1 MESRPLPLPPHRA
14 ALLLA
19 GLALA
24 LACALA
30 ALAPAGAAARTAH
43 FDGRKVEVPK
53 GWPVIRLAQHPRTCV
68 RLDRR
73 AVYLGVP
80 SPNQSCPAEA
90 IGRRRAIVVEPRAA
104 RRANRS
110 ALPRASRPLASASG
124 AVFTGLG
131 FDACAAPSSK
141 AMRAWEASPYRAV
154 GVYVGGANRACSQP
168 NLTASWVQAQTE
180 AGWHLIPTY
189 VGLQA
194 PTSACTSC
202 AKLSAAKARAQGA
215 AAAADA
221 VAEAASVAIGPGSP
235 IYFDMEAYRQT
246 AGATA
251 ATLSFLEAWTIE
263 LHTLGYVSGVYSS
276 SSSGI
281 EDIAARV
288 GTGYVLPDQ
297 LWIANWNGRQDTADP
312 NVPAGAWALHQRIH
326 QYRGGHSETWGG
338 VPIAIDNNYVDAST
352 VGTATGA
359 GADDPVGWL
368 DLAGTPHPGYLR
380 VRGWAFDPNAPAD
393 PVSIRIYV
401 GGRAGSPRAVPYD
414 LGPLANRKRADVA
427 AVHPE
432 AGSLHGFDV
441 VIPVTQA
448 GQQPVCAYGIDIE
461 PGADALLAC
470 KAARIAP
477 ALKLDHVREKRGL
490 VKLWVKC
497 TWPEGTECPGQLA
510 LRTRFKVKQ
519 KRRGR
524 VRTRVLTRSLG
535 RRKFRLRGGRGHA
548 FKVRLTPNGR
558 RLLSQRGP
566 LRTQLI
572 AAVAGGGRRYHVMKL
587 DR

>member
-1 MESRPLPLPPHRA
+1 MESRPLPPNRP
-14 ALLLA
+14 ALLLG
-19 GLALA
+19 GLTLIVACLA
-24 LACALA
+24 M
-30 ALAPAGAAARTAH
+30 LAPAAASARTVH
-43 FDGRKVEVPK
+43 FDGQKVEVPK
-53 GWPVIRLAQHPRTCV
+53 GWPVIRLAEHPKTCV

-80 SPNQSCPAEA
+80 SPDQSCPAEA
-90 IGRRRAIVVEPRAA
+90 IGRRRAVVVEPRAA

-110 ALPRASRPLASASG
+110 TLPRASRPLATASA

-131 FDACAAPSSK
+131 FDACAAPSSR
-141 AMRAWEASPYRAV
+141 AMKAWEASPYRAV
-154 GVYVGGANRACSQP
+154 GVYIGGSNRACSQP
-168 NLTASWVQAQTE
+168 NLTASWVQA
-180 AGWHLIPTY
+180 
-189 VGLQA
+189 

-202 AKLSAAKARAQGA
+202 AKLSAVKARAQGA

-221 VAEAASVAIGPGSP
+221 VAEAASVAMGPGSP

-246 AGATA
+246 ASATA

-263 LHTLGYVSGVYSS
+263 LHKLGYVSGVYSS

-281 EDIAARV
+281 EDIAAQV
-288 GTGYVLPDQ
+288 GTAYVLPDQ

-312 NVPAGAWALHQRIH
+312 NVPASAWALHQRIH

-338 VPIAIDNNYVDAST
+338 VAIAIDNNYVDAST
-352 VGTATGA
+352 VGSATGA

-401 GGRAGSPRAVPYD
+401 GGRAEY
-414 LGPLANRKRADVA
+414 
-427 AVHPE
+427 PE
-432 AGSLHGFDV
+432 AGSQHGFDV
-441 VIPVTQA
+441 VIPVLQA

-461 PGADALLAC
+461 PGEDALLAC
-470 KAARIAP
+470 KAAHIAP
-477 ALKLDHVREKRGL
+477 ALKVDHVRERPGF

-535 RRKFRLRGGRGHA
+535 RRKFRLSGRRGHV

-572 AAVAGGGRRYHVMKL
+572 AAIAGGGRRYQVLTL